1 MQNIDLS
8 THISSDK
15 SDKSSAMAVATGAS
29 GPAVADCRSVLQQL
43 AAEARDEIRLGDEA
57 GATMLHH
64 YMAAGDAI
72 EKALQRVSG
81 NKKVWLRENGFVVR
95 TAFLYV
101 RLARHREQ
109 IEAEM
114 SRLST
119 KLSLRAAQ
127 KLIGSSKPKESEA
140 KESEAKESEAND
152 GFQRDEANHNR
163 HGADDVRDVDN
174 VRDTNEERQIL
185 RDLVLEEYF
194 AQATGSDIFDRI
206 TKARGAIAHTE
217 YLDRLTVNGMLKFAS
232 DEFRRQLCA
241 KLPGKSK
248 KFKTE
253 TAVQT
258 GRDPSG
264 KPVFTLQGRGGH
276 SRFN

>member
-1 MQNIDLS
+1 MEDNHLGMQLS
-8 THISSDK
+8 FDK
-15 SDKSSAMAVATGAS
+15 SDNSTAMSVATGAS

-57 GATMLHH
+57 GLTALHH
-64 YMAAGDAI
+64 YMAAGDKI

-81 NKKVWLRENGFVVR
+81 NKKVWLRENGFVVS
-95 TAFLYV
+95 TALLYV

-109 IEAEM
+109 IEIEI
-114 SRLST
+114 SQFGT
-119 KLSLRAAQ
+119 GLSLRGAR
-127 KLIGSSKPKESEA
+127 KLIGTSNKPKESEA
-140 KESEAKESEAND
+140 KESEAEECGAEND
-152 GFQRDEANHNR
+152 GLQHDEANHNR
-163 HGADDVRDVDN
+163 HGAADVRDTD
-174 VRDTNEERQIL
+174 EERQIL
-185 RDLVLEEYF
+185 RALVLEEYF

-264 KPVFTLQGRGGH
+264 KPVFTLQGRGNH